1 MLRHRSAYGL
11 AATAP
16 PSSLPDGLPSSPKL
30 RTLRNPKN
38 PACPPQQGPRGY
50 ADLGPHSGPG
60 RALDSDTISLLTVPL
75 FTGAIGYVTNWSG
88 VLMLFYPVHFRGI
101 TVPGLATIA
110 RYFPRKVRQ
119 VPLGFT
125 QGGIGWQG
133 IVPSR
138 AAKMG
143 SIAVDK
149 GIAKL
154 GSPKEFYESLEPDAI
169 AEHIVESSR
178 DDIRELVERTMQRE
192 HPGLWNDL
200 PPRVREA
207 VQSRVQE
214 QLPDVVRTV
223 TNGIGRDIDHLMDIK
238 LMVIRHLEDRPE
250 LANRIFLEIG
260 KKELRFIVNFGF
272 WFGLLLG
279 IPTAILTE
287 VIFHAWWLLP
297 IAGVFIGYVTNL
309 VAILMIFEPA
319 QERRIGPFKLHGLFL
334 RRQREVA
341 GIYSKVIAEDVLS
354 LSNIGRELLEG
365 RQSDR
370 TRKLIV
376 NALRPAIDQATG
388 YARVAVRV
396 AVGADRYDSI
406 RESVAT
412 EAVEYTMTPLDDP
425 DFNARQGTAIETLIT
440 ARMREMSSDDFSEM
454 LRTVIKE
461 DEWLLYIHGAVL
473 GFGAG
478 LVHLAIFG

>member
-1 MLRHRSAYGL
+1 M
-11 AATAP
+11 
-16 PSSLPDGLPSSPKL
+16 
-30 RTLRNPKN
+30 
-38 PACPPQQGPRGY
+38 
-50 ADLGPHSGPG
+50 
-60 RALDSDTISLLTVPL
+60 DSELISLLTVPL
-75 FTGAIGYVTNWSG
+75 FTGVIGYVTNWTG

-101 TVPGLATIA
+101 NVPGLRVVA
-110 RYFPRKVRQ
+110 RFFPRKVRQ

-154 GSPKEFYESLEPDAI
+154 GSQREFYESLDPDAI

-178 DDIRELVERTMQRE
+178 DDIRALVERTMQRE
-192 HPGLWNDL
+192 QPGLWNDL
-200 PPRVREA
+200 PPRLREA
-207 VQSRVQE
+207 VQQRVQD
-214 QLPDVVRTV
+214 QLPDIVRTV
-223 TNGIGRDIDHLMDIK
+223 TDGIGRDIDHLMDIK
-238 LMVIRHLEDRPE
+238 LMVIRHLEERPE

-260 KKELRFIVNFGF
+260 EKELRFIRNFGF

-279 IPTAILTE
+279 IPTAIVTVLLFP
-287 VIFHAWWLLP
+287 VWWLLP
-297 IAGVFIGYVTNL
+297 VFGVLIGYVTNL
-309 VAILMIFEPA
+309 VAIVMIFEPVE
-319 QERRIGPFKLHGLFL
+319 ERRILGFRVHGLFL

-341 GIYSKVIAEDVLS
+341 GIYSKVIAEDIVNLT
-354 LSNIGRELLEG
+354 NIGHELLEG

-376 NALRPAIDQATG
+376 DALRPAIDRATG
-388 YARVAVRV
+388 YATAAVRV
-396 AVGADRYDSI
+396 AVGTDRYDSI

-412 EAVEYTMTPLDDP
+412 EAVDYTLTPLQDP
-425 DFNARQGTAIETLIT
+425 EFNAKQSAAIERLIT
-440 ARMREMSSDDFSEM
+440 DRMEQMSSEDFSEM

-461 DEWLLYIHGAVL
+461 DEWLLYLHGAVL

-478 LVHLAIFG
+478 LVHLALFG

>member
-1 MLRHRSAYGL
+1 M
-11 AATAP
+11 
-16 PSSLPDGLPSSPKL
+16 
-30 RTLRNPKN
+30 
-38 PACPPQQGPRGY
+38 
-50 ADLGPHSGPG
+50 
-60 RALDSDTISLLTVPL
+60 DSDTISLLTVPL

-101 TVPGLATIA
+101 KVPGLKAIS
-110 RYFPRKVRQ
+110 RFLPRKVRQ

-143 SIAVDK
+143 SISVDK
-149 GIAKL
+149 GISKL

-178 DDIRELVERTMQRE
+178 GDIRELVERTMQRE

-207 VQSRVQE
+207 VQARVQE
-214 QLPDVVRTV
+214 QLPEIVRTV
-223 TNGIGRDIDHLMDIK
+223 TDGIGRDIDHLMDIK
-238 LMVIRHLEDRPE
+238 LMVIRQMEARPE
-250 LANRIFLEIG
+250 LANRVFLEIG
-260 KKELRFIVNFGF
+260 KKELKFIVNFGF

-279 IPTAILTE
+279 IPTAVITE
-287 VIFHAWWLLP
+287 VLFHQWWLLP
-297 IAGVFIGYVTNL
+297 IAGVVIGYVTNL
-309 VAILMIFEPA
+309 VAILMIFEPVE
-319 QERRIGPFKLHGLFL
+319 ERHIGPFKLHGLFL

-341 GIYSKVIAEDVLS
+341 GIYSQVIAEDVVN

-388 YARVAVRV
+388 YARGAVRV
-396 AVGADRYDSI
+396 AVGSERYDSI
-406 RESVAT
+406 RETVAT
-412 EAVEYTMTPLDDP
+412 EAVDYTMTPLDDP
-425 DFNARQGTAIETLIT
+425 EFNATQSAAIAALIT
-440 ARMREMSSDDFSEM
+440 ERMQEMSSDDFSEM

-461 DEWLLYIHGAVL
+461 DEWLLYLHGAVL

>member
-1 MLRHRSAYGL
+1 MLTGP
-11 AATAP
+11 AAVP
-16 PSSLPDGLPSSPKL
+16 PGSM
-30 RTLRNPKN
+30 
-38 PACPPQQGPRGY
+38 
-50 ADLGPHSGPG
+50 
-60 RALDSDTISLLTVPL
+60 DSETISLLTVPL

-88 VLMLFYPVHFRGI
+88 VLMLFYPVQFRGI
-101 TVPGLATIA
+101 RVPGLALIS
-110 RYFPRKVRQ
+110 RFFPRRVRQ

-154 GSPKEFYESLEPDAI
+154 GSPREFYESLEPDAI
-169 AEHIVESSR
+169 AEHIVETSR

-192 HPGLWNDL
+192 NPGLWNDL
-200 PPRVREA
+200 PTRVRDA
-207 VQSRVQE
+207 VHARVQQ

-223 TNGIGRDIDHLMDIK
+223 TDGIGRDIDHLMDIK
-238 LMVIRHLEDRPE
+238 LMVIRHLEERPE
-250 LANRIFLEIG
+250 LSNRIFLEIG
-260 KKELRFIVNFGF
+260 RKELRFIVNFGF

-279 IPTAILTE
+279 IPTAVLTE
-287 VIFHAWWLLP
+287 VVFHHWWLLP
-297 IAGVFIGYVTNL
+297 VCGVIIGYVTNL
-309 VAILMIFEPA
+309 VAILMIFEPVD
-319 QERRIGPFKLHGLFL
+319 ERQIGPFKLQGLFL

-341 GIYSKVIAEDVLS
+341 GIYSKVIAQDVVNLN
-354 LSNIGRELLEG
+354 NIGRELLEG

-388 YARVAVRV
+388 YARVAVRI
-396 AVGADRYDSI
+396 AMGTDRYDTI

-412 EAVEYTMTPLDDP
+412 EAVDYTMTPLADP
-425 DFNARQGTAIETLIT
+425 DFNASQSAAIEALI
-440 ARMREMSSDDFSEM
+440 AERMQEMSSRDFSEM

-461 DEWLLYIHGAVL
+461 DEWLLYLHGAVL

-478 LVHLAIFG
+478 LVHLALFG

>member
-1 MLRHRSAYGL
+1 M
-11 AATAP
+11 
-16 PSSLPDGLPSSPKL
+16 
-30 RTLRNPKN
+30 
-38 PACPPQQGPRGY
+38 
-50 ADLGPHSGPG
+50 
-60 RALDSDTISLLTVPL
+60 DSETISLLTVPL
-75 FTGAIGYVTNWSG
+75 FTGGIGYVTNWSG
-88 VLMLFYPVHFRGI
+88 VLMLFYPVHFKGI
-101 TVPGLATIA
+101 RVPGLAALA
-110 RYFPRKVRQ
+110 RFFPRKVRQ

-125 QGGIGWQG
+125 YGGVGWQG

-169 AEHIVESSR
+169 AEHIVRTSR
-178 DDIRELVERTMQRE
+178 GDISELVERTLQRE

-207 VQSRVQE
+207 VHARVQQ
-214 QLPDVVRTV
+214 QLPDVVRAV
-223 TNGIGRDIDHLMDIK
+223 TNGIGQDIDHLMDIK
-238 LMVIRHLEDRPE
+238 LMVIRHLEEHPE
-250 LANRIFLEIG
+250 LSNRIFLEIG
-260 KKELRFIVNFGF
+260 RKELRFIINFGF

-279 IPTAILTE
+279 IPTAVLTE
-287 VIFHAWWLLP
+287 LVFHEWWLLP
-297 IAGVFIGYVTNL
+297 ICGVIIGYVTNL
-309 VAILMIFEPA
+309 VAIVMIFEPVE
-319 QERRIGPFKLHGLFL
+319 ERRFGPFKLHGLFL

-341 GIYSKVIAEDVLS
+341 EIYSKVIAEDVVNLN
-354 LSNIGRELLEG
+354 NIGRELLEG

-376 NALRPAIDQATG
+376 RSLRPAIDQATG
-388 YARVAVRV
+388 YARVAVRI
-396 AVGADRYDSI
+396 AMGSDRYDTI

-412 EAVEYTMTPLDDP
+412 EAVGYTMTPLRDP
-425 DFNARQGTAIETLIT
+425 EFNASQSARIERLI
-440 ARMREMSSDDFSEM
+440 AERMRAMSSRDFSEM

-461 DEWLLYIHGAVL
+461 DEWLLYLHGAVL

-478 LVHLAIFG
+478 LLHLAIFG